1 MSENSSCDHSIKEE
15 NSMMPAHSDLVRQ
28 RMAEV
33 EKEVRAVRMS
43 GQEQPKPPKKPRP
56 FWIVLITLLAGSRKK

>member
-1 MSENSSCDHSIKEE
+1 
-15 NSMMPAHSDLVRQ
+15 MMPAHSDLVRQ